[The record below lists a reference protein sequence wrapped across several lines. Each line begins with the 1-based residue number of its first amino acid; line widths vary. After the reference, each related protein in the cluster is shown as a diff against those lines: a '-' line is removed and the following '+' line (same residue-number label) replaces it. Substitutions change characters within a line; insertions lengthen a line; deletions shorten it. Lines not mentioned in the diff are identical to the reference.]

1 MLSALATGFRI
12 YDCYTIVK
20 ALLDEPD
27 VSVGKIGDKVQNVV
41 LNVIQEPTLRRLTK
55 IILEPIKT
63 ELVGAINYAF
73 GLAPNITHINAL
85 GAGWITPRNSTTS
98 VPAIAQ

>member
-1 MLSALATGFRI
+1 MATGFRI

-27 VSVGKIGDKVQNVV
+27 VSVGKIGDKVQNIV
-41 LNVIQEPTLRRLTK
+41 LNVIPEPTLRRLTK
-55 IILEPIKT
+55 IILDPIKT

-73 GLAPNITHINAL
+73 GLAPNMTHNNAL
-85 GAGWITPRNSTTS
+85 RAGLITSRNHTTS
-98 VPAIAQ
+98 VPAISP